1 MTITVTMSKEEFM
14 DYMNFKNFK
23 NQVKCGIIDLNT
35 EVSNLMKIALE
46 DGIWE
51 DNNKYDK
58 AFKSVNAVISKLE
71 RGAKDDNTNA

>member
-14 DYMNFKNFK
+14 DYMDFKNFK

-35 EVSNLMKIALE
+35 EMNALMEMSLE

-58 AFKSVNAVISKLE
+58 VFKKILSISNKIE
-71 RGAKDDNTNA
+71 RGTKE